1 VDELNNKKRIGI
13 LSFPTACNHGAYLQ
27 VYALQKYLISEG
39 YHVDIINYRNRRHF
53 LNEMRSM
60 FLKKN
65 IITIFSNIVRYLGFR
80 KAQKRF
86 NMRSMVFDVNKI
98 KSEQYDVVII
108 GGDIV
113 WDYESVFI
121 GHDPIYYG
129 HGLSSK
135 KIISYAASAGKAS
148 AHLAPHYVKAGVELF
163 SAIGVRDS
171 ESLKISNI
179 GHETIEKKIV
189 LDTTLIY
196 DFDKTEFKNKKKGYI
211 LVYAFTVTE
220 EDRAE
225 LEDFADANNLDIFS
239 VTFNKGYSW
248 ANKNF
253 FNIDPLHFVYLV
265 EHANYIYTSTF
276 HGLLFSIK
284 YKKQVALRNNS
295 TINTKCSWLIENL
308 SLKNVVISSDRNISK
323 IFSDKNLFDDS
334 FDNSLTLLREQSR
347 SFLHRSIEGLH

>member
-1 VDELNNKKRIGI
+1 MDELKNKKRIGI

-39 YHVDIINYRNRRHF
+39 YDVDVINYRNRRHF
-53 LNEMRSM
+53 LSEMRSM
-60 FLKKN
+60 FVKKN
-65 IITIFSNIVRYLGFR
+65 IISIFSNIVRYLGFR

-86 NMRSMVFDVNKI
+86 DMFPMTFNVNKI
-98 KSEQYDVVII
+98 KSQQYDVVII

-113 WDYESVFI
+113 WEYESVFI

-135 KIISYAASAGKAS
+135 KIISYAASAGNAKA
-148 AHLAPHYVKAGVELF
+148 HQAPHYVKAGLKFF

-179 GHETIEKKIV
+179 VHTAIEKKIV

-196 DFDKTEFKNKKKGYI
+196 DFNETEFENKKKGYI
-211 LVYAFTVTE
+211 LVYAFTVTD
-220 EDRAE
+220 EDRAQ
-225 LEDFADANNLDIFS
+225 LEDFAHAYNLDIFS
-239 VTFNKGYSW
+239 VTFNKSYSW

-253 FNIDPLHFVYLV
+253 FNIDPLYFVSLV
-265 EHANYIYTSTF
+265 QHANYVYTSTF

-284 YKKQVALRNNS
+284 YKKQVALRNNP
-295 TINTKCSWLIENL
+295 TIHTKCSWLIENL
-308 SLKNVVISSDRNISK
+308 RLQNVVLSSDRNIAK
-323 IFSDKNLFDDS
+323 IFSDSNLFDDS
-334 FDNSLTLLREQSR
+334 FDNSFACLREQSR